1 MKPLINEDLDFPE
14 VPSQSLVAISARQL
28 NDDLNQDTLPVNRA
42 VTLNQPSSTIPG
54 DRSLSQS

>member
-28 NDDLNQDTLPVNRA
+28 NDDLNQDTLPVNHA
-42 VTLNQPSSTIPG
+42 VTLN
-54 DRSLSQS
+54 